1 MSHVLKNTI
10 RFLPRE
16 YNSFIRKP
24 ILDSIYSSLESSL
37 RKNIVDF
44 HWRSLLIPNSMDPT
58 CCRNVVEELNSI
70 YFKEYLNN
78 D

>member
-44 HWRSLLIPNSMDPT
+44 HWTSLLIPNSMDPT
-58 CCRNVVEELNSI
+58 CCRNAVEELNSI
-70 YFKEYLNN
+70 YFKEYLKN

>member
-44 HWRSLLIPNSMDPT
+44 HWISLLIPNSMDPT
-58 CCRNVVEELNSI
+58 CCRNAVEELNSI
-70 YFKEYLNN
+70 YFKEHLKN

>member
-1 MSHVLKNTI
+1 MSHRLKNTI

-16 YNSFIRKP
+16 YNSRIRRP
-24 ILDSIYSSLESSL
+24 IFDSIYSSLESSL

-58 CCRNVVEELNSI
+58 CCRDIVEDLNNI
-70 YFKEYLNN
+70 YFKEYLKN